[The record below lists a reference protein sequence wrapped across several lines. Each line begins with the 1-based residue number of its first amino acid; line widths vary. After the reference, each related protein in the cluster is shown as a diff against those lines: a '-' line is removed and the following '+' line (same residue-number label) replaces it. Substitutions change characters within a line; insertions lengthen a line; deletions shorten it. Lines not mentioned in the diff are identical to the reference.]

1 MIRPSELFRAETLDI
16 RLAAASNTPLATAK
30 PSRWNTS
37 EYYLYYLAFLTI
49 PILMFKSVYD
59 VSQPSH
65 PTYKHYAHLLSP
77 GWIPGRQV
85 DNSDAQYSNFRDNIP
100 YMALLLIL
108 HPLLRAGANLFTSSQ
123 PSSQSKKASAEQAD
137 ARLRSRVNF
146 DLVFTAIFMIALHGV
161 SALKIFLIL
170 YVNYHVAMSLPRKY
184 VGIATWVF
192 NMGVLFSNELCHGYR
207 FADLSV
213 LLSSTPINANASLGA
228 KLDSYGGLIPRWE
241 IFFKITVLRLIS
253 YNFDYIWML
262 DRGTSNAIEVF
273 RF

>member
-1 MIRPSELFRAETLDI
+1 
-16 RLAAASNTPLATAK
+16 
-30 PSRWNTS
+30 
-37 EYYLYYLAFLTI
+37 
-49 PILMFKSVYD
+49 
-59 VSQPSH
+59 
-65 PTYKHYAHLLSP
+65 
-77 GWIPGRQV
+77 
-85 DNSDAQYSNFRDNIP
+85 
-100 YMALLLIL
+100 
-108 HPLLRAGANLFTSSQ
+108 
-123 PSSQSKKASAEQAD
+123 
-137 ARLRSRVNF
+137 
-146 DLVFTAIFMIALHGV
+146 MIALHGV
-161 SALKIFLIL
+161 SALKIIFIL

-241 IFFKITVLRLIS
+241 IFFNITVLRLIS

-262 DRGTSNAIEVF
+262 DRGTSNAIEVC